1 MHLANL
7 TLEQFRPYE
16 RLELVVPPQGL
27 RITGRNASGKTSV
40 LEALVLLSTTRSSRA
55 TFDRELVRWSSGIE
69 YGLPPYARV
78 EGIIH
83 TGSDTGGDVRHAI
96 DISIE
101 VDGTLDNHAR
111 KRYRLDQQSIR
122 AQDLVGVL
130 KCVLFSP
137 EDVLLVSG
145 PPADRRRQ
153 IDILASQID
162 RNYLQALTRF
172 GKVLSQRNSLLKSFA
187 RERIQPRDSSAI
199 AQLTFW
205 DEQLVGPAA
214 YLVTARLLST
224 ARLTELIAHRSA
236 NLMDG
241 AAIEFRYIPKMA
253 VPEFMVGEHAATTR
267 QRVGAALTEQ
277 LRAVRVD
284 EFRRGLTLVGPH
296 RDDFVF
302 AIDGREL
309 SLYGSRG
316 QQRLGILAY
325 KLSEGD
331 LIAEM
336 TGERPILLLDDV
348 LSELDSVHRDLI
360 LRGVK
365 ANNCQLLVTSTDAML
380 LDHPALHHLPLMVAE
395 NGDIGLA

>member
-1 MHLANL
+1 MKLTSLDLEEFRGYCNL
-7 TLEQFRPYE
+7 HIEIDPA
-16 RLELVVPPQGL
+16 GL
-27 RITGRNASGKTSV
+27 RLFGANASGKSSL
-40 LEALVLLSTTRSSRA
+40 LEAVAMLATTRSPRTSVERDVIAWESGEQYGVAPYMRLHAAVESRSGA
-55 TFDRELVRWSSGIE
+55 FGVAMTVEAAADR
-69 YGLPPYARV
+69 
-78 EGIIH
+78 
-83 TGSDTGGDVRHAI
+83 GGK
-96 DISIE
+96 
-101 VDGTLDNHAR
+101 LR
-111 KRYRLDQQSIR
+111 KQIRLDGRQVR
-122 AQDLVGVL
+122 AADAVGRL
-130 KCVLFSP
+130 KAVLFSV
-137 EDVLLVSG
+137 EDVALVSG
-145 PPADRRRQ
+145 APLGRRRYLDLTISQ
-153 IDILASQID
+153 VDGRYLRTLSSLNRVLA
-162 RNYLQALTRF
+162 
-172 GKVLSQRNSLLKSFA
+172 QRNSLLKSFA